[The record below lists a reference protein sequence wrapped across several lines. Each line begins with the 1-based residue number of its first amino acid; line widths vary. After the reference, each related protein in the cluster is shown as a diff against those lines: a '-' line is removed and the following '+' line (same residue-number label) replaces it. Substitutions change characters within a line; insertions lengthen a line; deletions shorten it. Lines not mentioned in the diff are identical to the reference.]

1 MKTSTG
7 RKIFVGINGIILS
20 IIVLI
25 TLYPLVYV
33 IFASFSDPARLMA
46 FQGALIKPEGF
57 SLEAYTSVLNNPM
70 IWKGYLNTIIVVIL
84 GVSLNMVMTIIAA
97 YFFSRR
103 NVYFSK
109 FLMLIIMITMFFSG
123 GLIPTYLLMKD
134 LHLLDTLW
142 AIIIPGAI
150 NTTNMIIMRTAFY
163 NVPQSLEEAAMID
176 GAGHFTLLTRIIL
189 PVILPTVMV
198 IVLYYTVGH
207 WNSWFNAS
215 IYISSNRKDLYPLQ
229 LVLREILIL
238 SDTASMQQDSSVA
251 DQVMIGETIKYAV
264 IVVSTLPI
272 LCVYPF
278 VQKYFV
284 NGVMVGAVKE

>member
-1 MKTSTG
+1 MKISTG
-7 RKIFVGINGIILS
+7 RKVFIGINGIILFLT
-20 IIVLI
+20 VLVTI
-25 TLYPLVYV
+25 YPLIYV
-33 IFASFSDPARLMA
+33 IFASLSDPARLMA

-57 SLEAYTSVLNNPM
+57 SLAAYTSVLDNPM

-84 GVSLNMVMTIIAA
+84 GVSLNMALTIIAA

-109 FLMLIIMITMFFSG
+109 FFMLIVMITMFFSG
-123 GLIPTYLLMKD
+123 GMVPTYLLMKD
-134 LHLLDTLW
+134 LHLLDTLL
-142 AIIIPGAI
+142 ALIIPGAI

-176 GAGHFTLLTRIIL
+176 GAGHFITLTRVIL

-198 IVLYYTVGH
+198 ITLYYTVGH
-207 WNSWFNAS
+207 WNSWFNAA
-215 IYISSNRKDLYPLQ
+215 IYIREKGLYPLQ

-238 SDTASMQQDSSVA
+238 SDTSSMQQDSSVT

-272 LCVYPF
+272 LCLYPF
-278 VQKYFV
+278 LQKYFV
-284 NGVMVGAVKE
+284 KGVMVGAVKE